1 MLTADLHLASSK
13 SRSPTQWQTPA
24 SPASL
29 SPSPLDS
36 SLHLSPQL
44 QQQFSGN
51 LNGKT
56 ARKARRALK
65 EAGKASVFHILSFF
79 FFFQNQSISVICN
92 SAAACLLWPLLT
104 LCPSCQELG
113 DVGETLYYNTSCGPC
128 QHCPLFLNIS
138 SKYLETH
145 LFQNPQW

>member
-79 FFFQNQSISVICN
+79 FFSKTNQSVS
-92 SAAACLLWPLLT
+92 SATLLLPACYGLSLLSAPVARNW
-104 LCPSCQELG
+104 
-113 DVGETLYYNTSCGPC
+113 ETWVRHSTIIPPVDPVSTVLYS
-128 QHCPLFLNIS
+128 
-138 SKYLETH
+138 
-145 LFQNPQW
+145 